1 MISHRRLFY
10 LSSANRGSGTDA
22 SNYTIDLPNFPTGEK
37 FTHVCL
43 LEANIPKSYYMV
55 QAGFNTFTLIE
66 NGIPAVVTIPPANYS
81 ATCLRTCV
89 GEALTAASL
98 NGWVYTITAPTPTQ
112 PATGKFTFIVTGSTS
127 QPSIVC
133 TTNLYEALGFAAN
146 SVNTFVGDMGYS
158 VKQLI
163 YAPFNVIDQNTY
175 VSLDHDNRNGAKILS
190 YMTQLDSVN
199 RQQFT
204 IDCQEEKWDDWN
216 MHRRLMR
223 DTVIQNR
230 DIYQYNWVHIE
241 DFSDLSVSLDLPK
254 ENLFSGIPITG
265 PHGSERI
272 WTISGLIPPAGGGLA
287 FQHYTFIVTYKTLI
301 VGPGR
306 IEVSPAPPNMSA

>member
-146 SVNTFVGDMGYS
+146 SVNTFVGNTITS
-158 VKQLI
+158 TNVVKLQ
-163 YAPFNVIDQNTY
+163 
-175 VSLDHDNRNGAKILS
+175 S
-190 YMTQLDSVN
+190 
-199 RQQFT
+199 
-204 IDCQEEKWDDWN
+204 
-216 MHRRLMR
+216 
-223 DTVIQNR
+223 
-230 DIYQYNWVHIE
+230 E
-241 DFSDLSVSLDLPK
+241 DALYLHSD
-254 ENLFSGIPITG
+254 
-265 PHGSERI
+265 
-272 WTISGLIPPAGGGLA
+272 
-287 FQHYTFIVTYKTLI
+287 IVTDIGNDVLQEIYTSGVPDFGIINYKCMDWQ
-301 VGPGR
+301 VMAKP
-306 IEVSPAPPNMSA
+306 M